1 MIFSSNIEV
10 HFFTHIYL
18 KNSVTYHPK
27 GSFFTFLAMTNQNYY
42 KCIFNGVIN
51 TAFTVLFTQIMIQ
64 VSQTIM
70 EILKRLDLIFI
81 IS

>member
-1 MIFSSNIEV
+1 MRGFGDWGLGPIPNPQS
-10 HFFTHIYL
+10 
-18 KNSVTYHPK
+18 PK

-42 KCIFNGVIN
+42 KCIFNGVIK